1 MAYGGPMI
9 GSFYITRVRGVPI
22 RLHFTALLFLPWF
35 HSIVSRINHLP
46 ESWVLP
52 VTLLLIAILLISVA
66 LHELGHTLVAQR
78 YNIRVQ
84 DIVLTPIGGVARMA
98 GGLEDPRH
106 EIRVALAGPYVSL
119 SLFAVGMILS
129 EAGLRMSWIWLGAFA
144 RVFAYMNLMLFL
156 FNLLPSF
163 PMDGG
168 RVLRGWLAQR
178 KGMLE
183 ATRIA
188 SSLGK
193 YLSIGF
199 IVIGLSSNRFNLAII
214 GVFIFMAAG
223 SEYRMMKLR
232 AWQEQTFGMRVG
244 HPADPALVEVS
255 PPPYQPRKAGAKE
268 RPGLLGDIITTATD
282 LVSEVFQSTRS

>member
-1 MAYGGPMI
+1 M
-9 GSFYITRVRGVPI
+9 
-22 RLHFTALLFLPWF
+22 TALLFLPWF
-35 HSIVSRINHLP
+35 YSVVSRMPLP
-46 ESWVLP
+46 PSWYWP
-52 VTLLLIAILLISVA
+52 ITLMLIFILLSSVA

-98 GGLEDPRH
+98 GALEQPRH

-119 SLFAVGMILS
+119 FLCMLGFL
-129 EAGLRMSWIWLGAFA
+129 LGA
-144 RVFAYMNLMLFL
+144 VFLNMEWLLPAAFFRILGYMNLMLCL

-193 YLSIGF
+193 FLAIGF
-199 IVIGLSSNRFNLAII
+199 FMIGLSDPNRRTLIII
-214 GVFIFMAAG
+214 GIFIFMAAG

-232 AWQEQTFGMRVG
+232 AWQEQTFGIGGM
-244 HPADPALVEVS
+244 PTPDSPQVEVS
-255 PPPYQPRKAGAKE
+255 PPPYAAQKPRIEAD
-268 RPGLLGDIITTATD
+268 GLLGDVVQTARD
-282 LVSEVFQSTRS
+282 LVSEIFSAGRTR